1 MRAESMGDMCREV
14 GGPRDSNTYLERD
27 IPTADTAMMTRYV
40 SRPRQILA
48 GGDAA

>member
-1 MRAESMGDMCREV
+1 MRAESMCDMCREV
-14 GGPRDSNTYLERD
+14 GGPRDSNPFLERD
-27 IPTADTAMMTRYV
+27 IPTADIEMMRYV